1 MRYVKSV
8 KQYYSDIKSRMYV
21 YGVKQ
26 KKKHVKE
33 NEEEV
38 KEGENYFKDPWPDDK
53 FDDFVMLCSTK
64 DQF

>member
-1 MRYVKSV
+1 
-8 KQYYSDIKSRMYV
+8 MYV

-26 KKKHVKE
+26 KKNNNPGKNK
-33 NEEEV
+33 EEEV
-38 KEGENYFKDPWPDDK
+38 KEGEDYFGKEPWPDDK